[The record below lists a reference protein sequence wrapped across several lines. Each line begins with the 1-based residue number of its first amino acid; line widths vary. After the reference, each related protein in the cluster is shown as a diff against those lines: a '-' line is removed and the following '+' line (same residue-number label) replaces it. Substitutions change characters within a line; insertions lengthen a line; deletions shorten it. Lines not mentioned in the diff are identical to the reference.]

1 MRCDRGVLLIEQCQA
16 SGMEQVQIS
25 RCKPWELCQGPAAPV
40 ADIGFALA
48 VQAACWNARL
58 RLNLSDHLGL

>member
-1 MRCDRGVLLIEQCQA
+1 MRYDKGVLLIEKCQA

-25 RCKPWELCQGPAAPV
+25 GCKPWELCQGPAAPV
-40 ADIGFALA
+40 ADISFALA
-48 VQAACWNARL
+48 VQAAYWNARL